1 MAHLRLC
8 LLSTQWRFARGPVK
22 SHCAKTRRSIVGC
35 STYDGSFHASCCL
48 AKEAD
53 ENTDVKEQTRLEQQ
67 AGLLN
72 SPLDNAKAGIE
83 LTSLSLSCLGCHC
96 CVQDSL
102 ALGQGL
108 FRLAPSWTLRQK
120 MCKSNTVQVLYDAM

>member
-1 MAHLRLC
+1 MQVDTLRKK
-8 LLSTQWRFARGPVK
+8 RM
-22 SHCAKTRRSIVGC
+22 
-35 STYDGSFHASCCL
+35 
-48 AKEAD
+48 
-53 ENTDVKEQTRLEQQ
+53 NTDVKEQRRLEQQ
-67 AGLLN
+67 ASLLN

-108 FRLAPSWTLRQK
+108 FRLAPSGLCGRKWASQTRFKFCMMLCDDLSCRK
-120 MCKSNTVQVLYDAM
+120 Y